1 MINLKKLPAVKIE
14 QSMQIKEEDIEIF
27 LDSLGKT
34 NAENENSPGLEAR
47 VEGKSE
53 VAEEAASEDRNVS
66 GYTIKE
72 ELEDNI
78 IKLAKTYRELLKK
91 KQELEEDIN
100 YLQCKYEEFKSR
112 LKRIISE
119 EFSLFLKKIDEE
131 DLQISEGIMEDDF
144 NDDLDINNDID
155 KIEDDE
161 GMGYNNKEK
170 KFPEGNGEAKDNLIS
185 KKDDGIDLGEDGN
198 NGL

>member
-1 MINLKKLPAVKIE
+1 MNINRSSRFYTIEEVTEMLGVSQQEIMNMINLKKLPAVKIE

-78 IKLAKTYRELLKK
+78 IKLAKTYS
-91 KQELEEDIN
+91 
-100 YLQCKYEEFKSR
+100 C
-112 LKRIISE
+112 
-119 EFSLFLKKIDEE
+119 
-131 DLQISEGIMEDDF
+131 
-144 NDDLDINNDID
+144 
-155 KIEDDE
+155 
-161 GMGYNNKEK
+161 
-170 KFPEGNGEAKDNLIS
+170 
-185 KKDDGIDLGEDGN
+185 
-198 NGL
+198 